1 MRKDYT
7 VPFLTLLFIAT
18 VAISLPTEWLW
29 WLPKNI
35 TWPAW
40 LPLPKWLAFMLPI
53 ALANGLVVLAV
64 MMQMRAGL
72 VSFGQGLYFCLG
84 GYAAAM
90 AGTGQ
95 LIDIINRSID
105 GINMLT
111 ARVFLLLANQEASA
125 LPHVRNIIVTDA
137 FLLIGIGVIVAV
149 IVAMLLGLLLAR
161 YRNIF
166 YAMLTLAFSM
176 VLYGAL
182 VKSSDLGSTDG
193 FNLPNTTFGYFFP
206 EGDLQLY
213 TTLIFTI
220 LVVYLM
226 ALVAHRFLASRT
238 GRLAEAIRDNEIRI
252 EYLGGSVYKTNY
264 AIYVLSAAISAVGG
278 VLVAIAIGHVEPQMA
293 FWTTSGEFIFVA
305 LLSGSGNV
313 IAPILGA
320 ILFEIIR
327 SQAGQYA
334 PNIWQMIMGAV
345 MLLIIMLLPR
355 GLWSLISPVRKK
367 NVSGSRN

>member
-7 VPFLTLLFIAT
+7 ILFLTLLVILA
-18 VAISLPTEWLW
+18 VAAGLPKEWLG
-29 WLPKNI
+29 WLPENI
-35 TWPAW
+35 PWPTW

-64 MMQMRAGL
+64 MIQMRAGL

-95 LIDIINRSID
+95 LTDVINACIN
-105 GINMLT
+105 GINALIVR
-111 ARVFLLLANQEASA
+111 AFSLLNQEALA
-125 LPHVRNIIVTDA
+125 LPNVETIIVTDA
-137 FLLIGIGVIVAV
+137 FLLVGIGVIVTV
-149 IVAMLLGLLLAR
+149 IVAMILGLLLAR
-161 YRNIF
+161 YRTIF

-182 VKSSDLGSTDG
+182 VKNSGLGSTDG
-193 FNLPNTTFGYFFP
+193 FNLPNPTFGYFFP

-213 TTLIFTI
+213 TVLIFTI
-220 LVVYLM
+220 LMVYLVL
-226 ALVAHRFLASRT
+226 LVAHRFLASRT
-238 GRLAEAIRDNEIRI
+238 GRLAEAIRDNEIRV

-264 AIYVLSAAISAVGG
+264 AIYLLSAIISAVGG
-278 VLVAIAIGHVEPQMA
+278 VLFAIAIGHVEPQMA
-293 FWTTSGEFIFVA
+293 FWTTSGEFVFIA

-320 ILFEIIR
+320 ILFEAIR
-327 SQAGQYA
+327 SQAAQYA
-334 PNIWQMIMGAV
+334 PNTWQMIMGAT
-345 MLLIIMLLPR
+345 MLFIIVLLPR

-367 NVSGSRN
+367 NVSSSRN